1 MLPLALPGLTRL
13 AVAGRGL
20 NELLGLAER
29 SRPGSTTAVLAP
41 DSRPRRMADRFY
53 VVSVWI
59 DDKSGVV
66 VGVIV
71 RAQARSAVVFAT
83 GFQRCAMEGVDFLAR
98 SCDEG
103 DVQRSRLVLRLE
115 QAQGRVVSPA
125 EFDTVRRL
133 AFYPCLHS
141 QRRKCLEIEG
151 FACSVVADSELD
163 VVKHAR

>member
-1 MLPLALPGLTRL
+1 MAWSGQAVA

-29 SRPGSTTAVLAP
+29 SRAGSTTAVLAR
-41 DSRPRRMADRFY
+41 DSRPRCMADRFD

-83 GFQRCAMEGVDFLAR
+83 GFQCCAMEGVHFLAR
-98 SCDEG
+98 VCDEG
-103 DVQRSRLVLRLE
+103 DVQRSRLVFRLE
-115 QAQGRVVSPA
+115 QAQGRVVSTA

-133 AFYPCLHS
+133 AFCPCLHS
-141 QRRKCLEIEG
+141 QRRKRLEIEG